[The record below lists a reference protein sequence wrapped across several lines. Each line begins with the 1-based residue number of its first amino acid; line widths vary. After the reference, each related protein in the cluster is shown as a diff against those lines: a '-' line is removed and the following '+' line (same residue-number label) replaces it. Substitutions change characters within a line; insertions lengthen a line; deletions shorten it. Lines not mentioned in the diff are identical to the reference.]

1 MADDIDRAAA
11 ITDLFLAKALQHREP
26 TKRAKGSCY
35 NCGDPLPQTRLLK
48 FLLAL
53 FKCISVIQY
62 PVSLSSN
69 FYANGS
75 FLT

>member
-35 NCGDPLPQTRLLK
+35 NCGDPLPQDKIYCDRDCEMDYEK
-48 FLLAL
+48 
-53 FKCISVIQY
+53 IHRQ
-62 PVSLSSN
+62 
-69 FYANGS
+69 
-75 FLT
+75 